1 MTGTLL
7 GSFFQYVLLRVFS
20 RSHYK
25 SGSFLLSS
33 LASCGS
39 QGLRASLRMLLQAC
53 MTSGMLQIAS
63 STDTFFASFLPHA
76 AAGTLKNRWSYLA
89 LHSQDTCSR
98 YRVFEFAR

>member
-39 QGLRASLRMLLQAC
+39 QGEAAPAYVFKYRSQPFDSIISYSYYFVSILL
-53 MTSGMLQIAS
+53 
-63 STDTFFASFLPHA
+63 
-76 AAGTLKNRWSYLA
+76 
-89 LHSQDTCSR
+89 
-98 YRVFEFAR
+98 